1 MSHKSLSLDERLAKH
16 PQLREQVLQLLRIA
30 ESNQIVR
37 ADEAEEAIIEG
48 VRGLGQRILEEWA
61 RHQEQSQQEAVQND
75 ETVRPHQKKLHWMSS
90 FGEIVL
96 EEQTFLKGGQLTRPF
111 SRAAEVKC
119 RGYSVPL
126 QRRITD
132 FGAERSFAKAGRQ
145 LKEHYGLE
153 IPIGAIRSITEGHGE
168 RMHGDAQLLQGPGKA
183 DNVQQLVVETDGSM
197 IPKVEVDEE
206 AEGDRRK
213 TRQIGWK
220 EARLSL
226 AYSTGSS
233 EPVFAV
239 TTGTA
244 EQAAEQLMACAQT
257 AGLGADTQVHGIGDG
272 AIWIA
277 EQMQVCFGAQGRFT
291 IDFYHLC
298 EYLAAASKHCS
309 DDPDHWYREQAAA
322 MKAGKLNAVLA
333 SLLAHVEAP
342 EIADKDAPARAC
354 YRYIR
359 NRPGQFDYP
368 RAIAE
373 GLPIGSGEI
382 ESAHRYVI
390 QERMKISGAWWKVDN
405 AEKMLALRTLR
416 ANGNWDEYWKSAK
429 AA

>member
-1 MSHKSLSLDERLAKH
+1 M
-16 PQLREQVLQLLRIA
+16 VGIYG
-30 ESNQIVR
+30 NQINTFH
-37 ADEAEEAIIEG
+37 
-48 VRGLGQRILEEWA
+48 QRLVKRYA
-61 RHQEQSQQEAVQND
+61 Y
-75 ETVRPHQKKLHWMSS
+75 TKKKLHWTSS
-90 FGEIVL
+90 LGEIAL
-96 EEQTFLKGGQLTRPF
+96 EEQTFLQGGHLIRPF

-145 LKEHYGLE
+145 LKEHYGLD
-153 IPIGAIRSITEGHGE
+153 IPIGAIRTITEGHGE
-168 RMHGDAQLLQGPGKA
+168 RMQGDAHLLQGPGKA
-183 DNVQQLVVETDGSM
+183 DNVQQLVAETDGSM

-206 AEGDRRK
+206 ADGDRRK
-213 TRQIGWK
+213 TRKVGWK
-220 EARLSL
+220 EARLTL
-226 AYSTGSS
+226 AYSTGSI

-239 TTGTA
+239 TMGA
-244 EQAAEQLMACAQT
+244 AQQAGEQLTACAQT
-257 AGLGADTQVHGIGDG
+257 AGFGANTQVHGIGDG
-272 AIWIA
+272 ATWIA

-298 EYLAAASKHCS
+298 DYLAAASKHCS
-309 DDPDHWYREQAAA
+309 DNPDDWYREQKAA

-333 SLLAHVEAP
+333 SLLPHIEAP
-342 EIADKDAPARAC
+342 EIAEKDAPVRAC

-416 ANGNWDEYWKSAK
+416 ANGNWEEYWKSAK
-429 AA
+429 VT